1 MFKSL
6 SDWLDHRTGYRGI
19 LRGALYE
26 NIPGGARWRYVWGS
40 TLVFTFAVQMIT
52 GFFLWMAYSPSST
65 TAWESVYYI
74 QNKMWGGWL
83 LRGIHH
89 YTAQAMVVLIALHML
104 QVILDGA
111 YRAPREVNFWI
122 GLILLQIVLG
132 LSLTGYLLPWDQ
144 KGYWATQVA
153 TNIAASIPGIGSGF
167 QRVIVGGEQYGHHTL
182 TRFFALHAGLLPF
195 LMMVFTAFHLYVFRR
210 HGIHAKEPQK
220 GPNQPFWVDQV
231 LKDAVACLAVLMVVL
246 ILCLKPALKHGFGD
260 TGLLGAE
267 LGAPA
272 EPSESYGAA
281 RPEWYFLFL
290 FQFLKLPWFKGEN
303 EFLGAVVIPGA
314 VMLLLFLMPLIGKW
328 KLGHRFN
335 VALIIALFLGAGVLT
350 AAALVE
356 DLRKPDYKTAVA
368 QAGRDADRARQLA
381 TDGIPPSG
389 AITLLRSDPYT
400 QGPRIFAQ
408 HCASCHRY
416 DGHDGLGTKPD
427 TANASNPSPQSAPD
441 LKGFATREW
450 IAGLMDAKQIDT
462 PKYFG
467 GTKFK
472 GGGMSEFVRDEVAK
486 ADADGKAEIDKII
499 KALSAEAKLKS
510 QAGKDQDPADAAA
523 IAEGRKLISQSDDFE
538 CTQCHKF
545 DGAGKTK
552 GPDLTGY
559 GSREWMIEFVKNP
572 SHKRF
577 YGERNDRMPLFGE
590 KQLLTDQQ
598 IGMVVDWLR
607 GDWYTP
613 GGSAPATM
621 ANISSP
627 AGTQAT
633 PSTTRQSTTTA
644 ATQPRGG
651 G

>member
-19 LRGALYE
+19 IRGALYE

-104 QVILDGA
+104 QVIIDGA

-153 TNIAASIPGIGSGF
+153 TNIAASIPGVGTSL

-195 LMMVFTAFHLYVFRR
+195 LMLVFTAFHIYVFRR

-246 ILCLKPALKHGFGD
+246 LLCLKPALQHGFGD
-260 TGLLGAE
+260 TGMLGAE

-368 QAGRDADRARQLA
+368 QAARDADRAKQLA

-450 IAGLMDAKQIDT
+450 ITGLMDAKQIDT

-467 GTKFK
+467 ATKFK
-472 GGGMSEFVRDEVAK
+472 GGGMSEFVHDEVSK
-486 ADADGKAEIDKII
+486 ADADGKAEIEKII

-510 QAGKDQDPADAAA
+510 QAGVDQTEAAV

-613 GGSAPATM
+613 GGSAPATV
-621 ANISSP
+621 ANISA
-627 AGTQAT
+627 AGTQAST
-633 PSTTRQSTTTA
+633 PSTTRQSPPTTA
-644 ATQPRGG
+644 ATQPRAGG
-651 G
+651 